1 VFHFVFGLRSRPEPL
16 HLAHYLC
23 LESCLQVNAPD
34 AVVLHHGREPF
45 GRYWRLLRNRVS
57 AEPIAHRHRVSIRDY
72 RQLSVARY
80 RYAHEADFVRLEVL
94 AAGGGVY
101 ADIDTMFLKPLP
113 KELFDK
119 PFVIG
124 READVVQRRGEP
136 ATPALCNALL
146 MAESGS
152 LFAQMWLER
161 MPKAFDGSWSAHS
174 TELPQLLHSRH
185 PELVHVEPQT
195 SFYPYMWT
203 RTGIADM
210 LERLVPQP
218 DDAYSMHL
226 WSHLWWRR
234 RRRDFSSFHAGLLT
248 EEYIR
253 AARTTYARAAKPYL
267 PVMAP
272 KAPRCRRSASTLD
285 SYPNLA
291 VPPESRA
298 TDPPARMRPNAGSPR
313 WRQRQIGADAVTC
326 TPGDDDIHTSV
337 VIVAYRAEA
346 TLPSVL
352 EMLATQIGPGREA
365 ILVTSGTDE
374 PAPIRTES
382 WPWLRVISVRR
393 RLLPGAARN
402 LGAAHA
408 RGALLAFLD
417 ADAVPCGEWLTGLEN
432 ALTADT
438 DAVGGAILNGT
449 PTSRIGT
456 AEYLLTCSETLPHRP
471 RPIRHAP
478 GSNLLVRS
486 RYFHTIGGFSDE
498 LRAGEDTALTYPL
511 ARRRRLGFAPEAVVT
526 HSNRTE
532 LRSFLVNQRLQG
544 AAFVA
549 VCQAVAYP
557 NDWVCRGPALLLAG
571 PLRLLALARCVLW
584 NPSYVKAAAKACGPM
599 LLGTIAWA
607 LGAFEAQ
614 RQSEGP

>member
-1 VFHFVFGLRSRPEPL
+1 M
-16 HLAHYLC
+16 
-23 LESCLQVNAPD
+23 
-34 AVVLHHGREPF
+34 
-45 GRYWRLLRNRVS
+45 
-57 AEPIAHRHRVSIRDY
+57 
-72 RQLSVARY
+72 ARY

-94 AAGGGVY
+94 AASGGVY
-101 ADIDTMFLKPLP
+101 ADIDTIFLKPLP
-113 KELFDK
+113 EELFGK

-124 READVVQRRGEP
+124 READVVQRRGQP

-174 TELPQLLHSRH
+174 TELPHLLHSHH

-234 RRRDFSSFHAGLLT
+234 RRRDFSSFHASLLT

-267 PVMAP
+267 PVEVP
-272 KAPRCRRSASTLD
+272 KASRRRHSWST
-285 SYPNLA
+285 
-291 VPPESRA
+291 
-298 TDPPARMRPNAGSPR
+298 SPR
-313 WRQRQIGADAVTC
+313 LRQRQIGADAVTC
-326 TPGDDDIHTSV
+326 PPGNDDIHTSV

-382 WPWLRVISVRR
+382 WPWLRVISVRQ

-417 ADAVPCGEWLTGLEN
+417 ADTVPCGEWLTGLEN
-432 ALTADT
+432 ALTADM

-456 AEYLLTCSETLPHRP
+456 AEYLLTCSETFPHRP

-486 RYFHTIGGFSDE
+486 LYFRRVGGFSDE
-498 LRAGEDTALTYPL
+498 LRAGEDTVLTYPL
-511 ARRRRLGFAPEAVVT
+511 ARRRRLAFAPEAVVT
-526 HSNRTE
+526 HRNRTE
-532 LRSFLVNQRLQG
+532 LRSFLVNQRVQG

-549 VCQAVAYP
+549 VSQAVAYP
-557 NDWVCRGPALLLAG
+557 NDWVCRGPALFLAG

-584 NPSYVKAAAKACGPM
+584 NPSYAKASAKACGPM

-614 RQSEGP
+614 RQSAGP